1 MENGTDAANVSGE
14 TSQLHALL
22 LQKLFLPKVSVVNES
37 SVRTVGWM
45 LILCRSIYCAEY
57 ILYIYFFEI
66 INFFVI
72 VGSEDKM
79 WADVDKDLGELL
91 SEVDAQAN
99 EGSDDEE
106 DLGR

>member
-1 MENGTDAANVSGE
+1 MS
-14 TSQLHALL
+14 L
-22 LQKLFLPKVSVVNES
+22 KLFV
-37 SVRTVGWM
+37 
-45 LILCRSIYCAEY
+45 
-57 ILYIYFFEI
+57 
-66 INFFVI
+66 

-106 DLGR
+106 DLGRSISPCFMKFYNFDYNLML